1 MNGNGFRDLCLA
13 ELQDIRSVER
23 RLIETLPSA

>member
-1 MNGNGFRDLCLA
+1 MNGNGFRHLCLA
-13 ELQDIRSVER
+13 ELQDIRSVGG

>member
-13 ELQDIRSVER
+13 ELQDLGSVEG